1 MTVLEAAVPTP
12 FPSPLRAA
20 LADRFGDR
28 FSTAAAVRDHHGK
41 DDSHHAVQPPDAV
54 VFARST
60 DDVAFAVAE
69 CARHRVPV
77 IPFGAGT
84 SIEGHVQAVHGGV
97 SIDLAGMNRVLAVR
111 PGDMDATV
119 EAGVTRQQLEREL
132 KGTGLFFAVDPG
144 ADATLGGMAATAASG
159 TTTVRYG
166 TMRDNVISLV
176 AVLPD
181 GSVARTGGRARKS
194 AAGYDLTSL
203 FVGSEGT
210 LGVVTELAVRLHP
223 VPEAVAA
230 AVCAFQDLA
239 GAVESVVQAV
249 QAGVPVARSE
259 LLDATAMRAV
269 NRYSGLAYVESPTVF
284 FEFHG
289 TEAEVTAHGEVVQD
303 VCRSLSGSAFRYAR
317 RQEERRRLWKARHDA
332 YPALLA
338 VRPGGRGLTTDV
350 CVPVSRLAQ
359 CIAESIEE
367 MNAATVPWGIVGH
380 AGDGNFHVAFVLD
393 MDSPEEVAEAEGF
406 NERMIARALAM
417 DGTCTGE
424 HGIGIGKRRYL
435 EAEHGAAGVA
445 AMRAVKQALDPLGIM
460 NPGKVLP

>member
-1 MTVLEAAVPTP
+1 MPASLSA
-12 FPSPLRAA
+12 SLGAA
-20 LADRFGDR
+20 LADRFGER
-28 FSTAAAVRDHHGK
+28 FSTAVAVREHHGK
-41 DDSHHAVQPPDAV
+41 DDSHHAIAPPDAV

-60 DDVAFAVAE
+60 EDVAFAVGQ
-69 CARHRVPV
+69 CARHRTPV

-84 SIEGHVQAVHGGV
+84 SIEGHVQAVQGGV
-97 SIDLAGMNRVLAVR
+97 SIDLAEMKRVLAVR

-119 EAGVTRQQLEREL
+119 QAGVTRRQLEREL
-132 KGTGLFFAVDPG
+132 KGTGLFFPVDPG

-166 TMRDNVISLV
+166 TMRDNVVSLV
-176 AVLPD
+176 AVLAD

-203 FVGSEGT
+203 FVGAEGT
-210 LGVVTELAVRLHP
+210 LGVITEITVRLHP

-230 AVCAFQDLA
+230 AVCAFPKLA
-239 GAVESVVQAV
+239 GAVQSVVQAV
-249 QAGVPVARSE
+249 QAGVPIARSE

-269 NRYSGLAYVESPTVF
+269 NRYSGLHYAESPTVF

-289 TEAEVTAHGEVVQD
+289 TEDEVTAHGQVVQE
-303 VCRSLSGSAFRYAR
+303 VCRSLGGSSFQYAR

-332 YPALLA
+332 YPALVAL
-338 VRPGGRGLTTDV
+338 RPGGRGLTTDV

-359 CIAESIEE
+359 CVAESIED
-367 MNAATVPWGIVGH
+367 MKAATMPWGIVGH

-393 MDSPEEVAEAEGF
+393 PDSPEEVEEAEGF
-406 NERMIARALAM
+406 NERMIERALAM
-417 DGTCTGE
+417 EGTCTGE
-424 HGIGIGKRRYL
+424 HGIGIGKRRFL
-435 EAEHGAAGVA
+435 EAEHGVAGVA
-445 AMRAVKQALDPLGIM
+445 AMRAVKAALDPLGIM

>member
-1 MTVLEAAVPTP
+1 M
-12 FPSPLRAA
+12 SG
-20 LADRFGDR
+20 RFGDR
-28 FSTAAAVRDHHGK
+28 FSTAAAVREHHGR
-41 DDSHHAVQPPDAV
+41 DDSHHAVAPPDAV
-54 VFARST
+54 VFAHST
-60 DDVAFAVAE
+60 EDVAFAVAE
-69 CARHRVPV
+69 CAEHRTPV

-84 SIEGHVQAVHGGV
+84 SIEGHVQAVRGGV
-97 SIDLAGMNRVLAVR
+97 SIDTTGMKRILAVR

-119 EAGVTRQQLEREL
+119 EAGVTRQQLDRAL
-132 KGTGLFFAVDPG
+132 KGTGLFFPVDPG

-166 TMRDNVISLV
+166 TMRDNVVSLV
-176 AVLPD
+176 VVLAD

-194 AAGYDLTSL
+194 SAGYDLTSL
-203 FVGSEGT
+203 LVGSEGT
-210 LGVVTELAVRLHP
+210 LGMITELTVRLHP

-230 AVCAFQDLA
+230 AVCAFPELA
-239 GAVESVVQAV
+239 SAVEAVVQAV

-259 LLDATAMRAV
+259 LLDATAVRAV
-269 NRYSGLAYVESPTVF
+269 NRYSGLQCVETPTVF

-289 TEAEVTAHGEVVQD
+289 TEAEVTAHGEVVED
-303 VCRSLSGSAFRYAR
+303 VCRSLGGSAFQYAR
-317 RQEERRRLWKARHDA
+317 RQGDRRRLWQARHDA

-338 VRPGGRGLTTDV
+338 LRPGCRGLTTDV
-350 CVPVSRLAQ
+350 CVPVSSLAQ
-359 CIAESIEE
+359 CVAESIKDMES
-367 MNAATVPWGIVGH
+367 ATMPWGIVGH

-393 MDSPEEVAEAEGF
+393 TDSPAEVEEAEAF

-417 DGTCTGE
+417 EGTCTGE
-424 HGIGIGKRRYL
+424 HGIGLGKRRFL